1 MFLFTL
7 RKVVSRLLFPTSAV
21 VIVLVVGVLLLVIG
35 RRRASRRPGAAVQSG
50 LRRDG
55 QRIGA
60 VGLALVCAATGG
72 LWLASLNPVAD
83 AFLWS
88 LEGRYEPLLEHGL
101 AAATAGDIFIVVLGA
116 GHHERDG
123 HGATHS
129 LSRAARARVVEGVRL
144 ARLLPEAR
152 LIFTGGV
159 IGGERA
165 IAEVAAA
172 AATELGLN
180 PRRGKRLTQPL
191 DTAAEARAVAQ
202 ALTVAR
208 PAPGPGRAV
217 ILVTSA
223 SHMHRALGEF
233 RAAGIEATPA
243 PAEYRAAGRSD
254 SPWSLLPSAGALD
267 KFERAA
273 YEYLGLLAMRLAGR

>member
-7 RKVVSRLLFPTSAV
+7 RKVVSRLVFPTSALL
-21 VIVLVVGVLLLVIG
+21 IGLVAGVLLLVTGRRRDARSPNG
-35 RRRASRRPGAAVQSG
+35 RRRAGRRVGAA
-50 LRRDG
+50 
-55 QRIGA
+55 
-60 VGLALVCAATGG
+60 GLALVCAATGG

-88 LEGRYEPLLEHGL
+88 LEGRYEPLLEP
-101 AAATAGDIFIVVLGA
+101 ATATAGEVFIVVLGA

-123 HGATHS
+123 HGPTHS

-144 ARLLPEAR
+144 AGLLPTAE

-159 IGGERA
+159 IGGERP

-172 AATELGLN
+172 AAIELGLN
-180 PRRGKRLTQPL
+180 PRRAQRLTQPL
-191 DTAAEARAVAQ
+191 DTASEARAVAQ
-202 ALTVAR
+202 ALTAAR
-208 PAPGPGRAV
+208 PAPGPGPAV

-243 PAEYRAAGRSD
+243 PAEYRAAGRSY

-267 KFERAA
+267 KFERTA